1 METQQVR
8 GGRSK
13 SPSKVA
19 ASRENGK
26 LGGRPKKGTKSKA
39 FLRAEKRVR
48 KLFPELG
55 DGPIMMDTIKENFGI
70 NLDNLEDAFHNLKEA
85 SNARRLA
92 DANDKER
99 IAEVVAAKEIVEF
112 GYKFLAKKHHPD
124 LVLDNGKMTTLN
136 AAVIWLRSQL

>member
-1 METQQVR
+1 M
-8 GGRSK
+8 RSQINEVNIK
-13 SPSKVA
+13 
-19 ASRENGK
+19 
-26 LGGRPKKGTKSKA
+26 
-39 FLRAEKRVR
+39 
-48 KLFPELG
+48 
-55 DGPIMMDTIKENFGI
+55 PI
-70 NLDNLEDAFHNLKEA
+70 DNHLKEA

-92 DANDKER
+92 DANDKKR